1 MLETR
6 ETIKIESHPFYQII
20 CDWFS
25 WEWSRCF
32 FFQKKSQMADSKNR
46 SFSKLPIL
54 NIFFK
59 NLRSLVQGVVWGFEQ
74 LDVLGLTVNL
84 SNSLCNFTRNNS
96 YCWAGQQQR
105 PFVIIG
111 FAITF
116 VSIITL
122 YSESIRNRNKGSILV
137 SVSEPKLFFLKLKL
151 FFSNFPP
158 LLFGL

>member
-1 MLETR
+1 MVRL
-6 ETIKIESHPFYQII
+6 SII
-20 CDWFS
+20 ILALF
-25 WEWSRCF
+25 
-32 FFQKKSQMADSKNR
+32 N
-46 SFSKLPIL
+46 KLLDQRVPL
-54 NIFFK
+54 VAVMSTV
-59 NLRSLVQGVVWGFEQ
+59 SLLTEQ
-74 LDVLGLTVNL
+74 LWLNL

-122 YSESIRNRNKGSILV
+122 YSESIRNRNQGSILSV

-151 FFSNFPP
+151 FFFKFSPTSFWIISFYKLQNKTRS
-158 LLFGL
+158 